1 MREGVRRVI
10 IISMKK
16 GIAILGSTGSIGKQ
30 TLEVVSIFP
39 SSLTVTALAAKDEV
53 ELIVQ
58 QIKKFQPKIV
68 SVASDEVKQKVEA
81 QIAGAKV
88 QIFVGQEGLMKVAT
102 EPSAKM
108 LVVAIPGSLA
118 LTSVLEAV
126 KLKKDIALATKEV
139 LVAAGEIFMREVKA
153 AGVKV
158 LPIDSEHSAIA
169 QCLAGEDPKTIKK
182 IVLTAS
188 GGPFIKTP
196 VEKFEAMTAK
206 EALKH
211 PTWKM
216 GPKIT
221 IDSATLMNKGFEVME
236 AHYLFD
242 LDYSQIE
249 VIIHPQSLIHSF
261 VEFIDGSVKAQLGAP
276 DMRIPI
282 QYALLEKK
290 RAKNHWNTMSFAKLS
305 KLEFL
310 QPDKIKFPC
319 LEYAYEA
326 GKKKGTL
333 PAVLNAANEEAI
345 KLFFQGKINFAQLPQ
360 RIKTV
365 MDRHQNKE
373 NPSLEDILSA
383 DRWARTA
390 LTV

>member
-1 MREGVRRVI
+1 
-10 IISMKK
+10 MKK
-16 GIAILGSTGSIGKQ
+16 GLAILGSTGSIGKQ

-39 SSLTVTALAAKDEV
+39 SSLTVTAIAAKDEV
-53 ELIVQ
+53 DLIVQ
-58 QIKKFQPKIV
+58 QVKKFQPKVV
-68 SVASDEVKQKVEA
+68 SVATDEVKKQVEA
-81 QIAGAKV
+81 KLGATKV

-102 EPSAKM
+102 EPTAKM
-108 LVVAIPGSLA
+108 VVVAIPGALA
-118 LTSVLEAV
+118 MTAVIEAV

-139 LVAAGEIFMREVKA
+139 LVAAGEIFMKEVKA

-158 LPIDSEHSAIA
+158 FPIDSEHSAIA
-169 QCLAGEDPKTIKK
+169 QCLAGEDLKTIKK

-196 VEKFEAMTAK
+196 VEKFETLTAK

-236 AHYLFD
+236 AHYLFG
-242 LDYSQIE
+242 LDYSKIE
-249 VIIHPQSLIHSF
+249 VIIHPQSIIHSF
-261 VEFIDGSVKAQLGAP
+261 VEFIDGSIKAQLGAP

-290 RAKNHWNTMSFAKLS
+290 RQANHWNRMSFAKLS
-305 KLEFL
+305 QLTFL
-310 QPDKIKFPC
+310 QPDKKKFPC
-319 LEYAYEA
+319 LDYAYEA

-345 KLFFQGKINFAQLPQ
+345 KLFLRGKINFAQLPLK
-360 RIKTV
+360 IKTV

-373 NPSLEDILSA
+373 NPELGDILAA
-383 DRWARTA
+383 DEWARSQVA
-390 LTV
+390 LP

>member
-1 MREGVRRVI
+1 
-10 IISMKK
+10 MKK

-39 SSLTVTALAAKDEV
+39 SALTVVAMAAKDEGD
-53 ELIVQ
+53 LIVD
-58 QIKKFQPKIV
+58 QIKKFSPRIMAVESEAVKEKV
-68 SVASDEVKQKVEA
+68 AAKLGASKTELLVGSEGLLRVAS
-81 QIAGAKV
+81 
-88 QIFVGQEGLMKVAT
+88 

-118 LTSVLEAV
+118 LTAVLEAV

-139 LVAAGEIFMREVKA
+139 LVAAGEIFMKEVKA
-153 AGVKV
+153 AGVKIYPV
-158 LPIDSEHSAIA
+158 DSEHSAIA
-169 QCLAGEDPKTIKK
+169 QCLQGEDPKTVKK
-182 IVLTAS
+182 LILTAS
-188 GGPFIKTP
+188 GGPFLKTP
-196 VEKFEAMTAK
+196 VEKFENLTAK
-206 EALKH
+206 EALQH

-242 LDYSQIE
+242 IGYDKIE
-249 VIIHPQSLIHSF
+249 VMVHPQSIIHSM

-282 QYALLEKK
+282 QYALLENK
-290 RAKNHWNTMSFAKLS
+290 RQANHWNKLTLAQMA

-310 QPDKIKFPC
+310 APDKAKFPC

-326 GKKKGTL
+326 GKKGGTL

-345 KLFFQGKINFAQLPQ
+345 KSFLKGQINYAQIAAKI
-360 RIKTV
+360 KWV
-365 MDRHQNKE
+365 MDQHQNKE
-373 NPSLEDILSA
+373 NPTLEDILAA
-383 DRWARTA
+383 DAFARQ
-390 LTV
+390 TVV

>member
-1 MREGVRRVI
+1 
-10 IISMKK
+10 MKK
-16 GIAILGSTGSIGKQ
+16 GLAILGSTGSIGKQ

-39 SSLTVTALAAKDEV
+39 SSLTVVALAAKDEV
-53 ELIVQ
+53 DLIVE
-58 QIKKFQPKIV
+58 QIKKFSPRVV
-68 SVASDEVKQKVEA
+68 SVATEEVKKQIEAKV
-81 QIAGAKV
+81 AGAKT

-102 EPSAKM
+102 EPTAKM
-108 LVVAIPGSLA
+108 VVVAIPGSLA
-118 LTSVLEAV
+118 LLPVIEAV

-153 AGVKV
+153 AGVKIF
-158 LPIDSEHSAIA
+158 PIDSEHSAIV
-169 QCLAGEDPKTIKK
+169 QCLQGEELSTIKK

-196 VEKFEAMTAK
+196 VEKFATLTAK

-236 AHYLFD
+236 AHYLFG
-242 LDYSQIE
+242 LDYSKIE
-249 VIIHPQSLIHSF
+249 VIIHPQSIIHSF
-261 VEFIDGSVKAQLGAP
+261 VEFIDGSIKAQLGAP

-282 QYALLEKK
+282 QYALLGLK
-290 RAKNHWNTMSFAKLS
+290 RQANHWSRMSFAKLS
-305 KLEFL
+305 QLTFL
-310 QPDKIKFPC
+310 QPDKQKFPC

-326 GKKKGTL
+326 GKKGGTL

-345 KLFFQGKINFAQLPQ
+345 KLFLRGKINFAQLPQ
-360 RIKTV
+360 KIKAV
-365 MDRHQNKE
+365 MDKHEIKE
-373 NPSLEDILSA
+373 NPTLDDIIAA
-383 DRWARTA
+383 DKFAREN
-390 LTV
+390 LL

>member
-1 MREGVRRVI
+1 
-10 IISMKK
+10 MKK
-16 GIAILGSTGSIGKQ
+16 GLAILGSTGSIGKQ

-39 SSLTVTALAAKDEV
+39 SSLTVTAIAAKDEV
-53 ELIVQ
+53 DLIVEQ
-58 QIKKFQPKIV
+58 VKKFSPKIV
-68 SVASDEVKQKVEA
+68 SVESEDVKQKVEA
-81 QIAGAKV
+81 RLAGAKTTV
-88 QIFVGQEGLMKVAT
+88 LVGQEGLLKVAT
-102 EPSAKM
+102 EPTAKM
-108 LVVAIPGSLA
+108 VVVAIPGALA
-118 LTSVLEAV
+118 MTAVLEAV

-139 LVAAGEIFMREVKA
+139 LVAAGEIFIKEVKA
-153 AGVKV
+153 SGSRVFPV
-158 LPIDSEHSAIA
+158 DSEHSAIA
-169 QCLAGEDPKTIKK
+169 QCLAGEDPKTVKR

-196 VEKFEAMTAK
+196 VEKFATLTAK

-236 AHYLFD
+236 AHYLFG

-249 VIIHPQSLIHSF
+249 VIIHPQSVIHSF
-261 VEFIDGSVKAQLGAP
+261 VEFTDGSVKAQLGAP

-282 QYALLEKK
+282 QYALLGMK
-290 RAKNHWNTMSFAKLS
+290 RAKNHWNTLSFAKLS

-310 QPDKIKFPC
+310 QPDKQKFPC
-319 LEYAYEA
+319 LDYAYEA

-345 KLFFQGKINFAQLPQ
+345 KLFFRGKINFAQLPQ

-365 MDRHQNKE
+365 MDRHENKTD
-373 NPSLEDILSA
+373 PSLDDILAA
-383 DRWARTA
+383 DKWAREQA
-390 LTV
+390 LQ

>member
-1 MREGVRRVI
+1 
-10 IISMKK
+10 MKK
-16 GIAILGSTGSIGKQ
+16 GLAILGSTGSIGKQ

-39 SSLTVTALAAKDEV
+39 SSLTVVALAAKDEV
-53 ELIVQ
+53 DLIVE
-58 QIKKFQPKIV
+58 QIKKFQPKVV
-68 SVASDEVKQKVEA
+68 SVESEEVKQKVEA
-81 QIAGAKV
+81 KLGGATKTL
-88 QIFVGQEGLMKVAT
+88 IFVGQEGLLKVAT

-108 LVVAIPGSLA
+108 VVVAIPGSLA
-118 LTSVLEAV
+118 MSAVIEAV

-139 LVAAGEIFMREVKA
+139 LVAAGEIFMKEVNA
-153 AGVKV
+153 AGVKIF
-158 LPIDSEHSAIA
+158 PIDSEHSAIA

-188 GGPFIKTP
+188 GGPFLKTP
-196 VEKFEAMTAK
+196 VEKFATLTAK

-236 AHYLFD
+236 AHYLFG

-249 VIIHPQSLIHSF
+249 AVIHPQSIIHSF
-261 VEFIDGSVKAQLGAP
+261 VEFVDGSIKAQLGAP

-282 QYALLEKK
+282 QYALLEQK
-290 RAKNHWNTMSFAKLS
+290 RQANHWNRLSFAKLS
-305 KLEFL
+305 DLTFIH
-310 QPDKIKFPC
+310 PDKQKFPC

-345 KLFFQGKINFAQLPQ
+345 KLFLRGKINFSQIPLK
-360 RIKTV
+360 IKAV
-365 MDRHQNKE
+365 MDQHQNKE
-373 NPSLEDILSA
+373 NPNLEDILVA
-383 DRWARTA
+383 DKWAREQ
-390 LTV
+390 LSI

>member
-1 MREGVRRVI
+1 
-10 IISMKK
+10 MKK
-16 GIAILGSTGSIGKQ
+16 GLAILGSTGSIGKQ

-39 SSLTVTALAAKDEV
+39 SSLTVTAIAAKDEV
-53 ELIVQ
+53 DLIVE
-58 QIKKFQPKIV
+58 QIKKFQPKVV
-68 SVASDEVKQKVEA
+68 SVATDEVKKQVEA
-81 QIAGAKV
+81 KLPGTKV

-118 LTSVLEAV
+118 LTAVLEAV

-139 LVAAGEIFMREVKA
+139 LVAAGEIFMKEVKA
-153 AGVKV
+153 AGAKV
-158 LPIDSEHSAIA
+158 YPIDSEHSAIA
-169 QCLAGEDPKTIKK
+169 QCLAGEDEKTIKK

-188 GGPFIKTP
+188 GGPFVKTP
-196 VEKFEAMTAK
+196 IEKLANMSAK

-236 AHYLFD
+236 AHYLFG
-242 LDYSQIE
+242 LDYGKIE
-249 VIIHPQSLIHSF
+249 VIIHPQSVIHSF

-290 RAKNHWNTMSFAKLS
+290 RQANHWSQLSFAKLS
-305 KLEFL
+305 QLTFL
-310 QPDKIKFPC
+310 QPDKEKFPC

-373 NPSLEDILSA
+373 NPSLGDILTA
-383 DRWARTA
+383 DEWARA
-390 LTV
+390 QVGLPA